1 MQKKIKTMKTKFSKK
16 IEKELLGEGKID
28 TYFSDGEIVA
38 YFNHGEKLEN
48 GDWDLFGV
56 LLTEGGTFSCTCLLS
71 ELEDQGFVYDEKK
84 NVNLRKLK

>member
-16 IEKELLGEGKID
+16 VERLLGEGMID
-28 TYFSDGEIVA
+28 TYFSDGETIA

-56 LLTEGGTFSCTCLLS
+56 LLTEGGTFSCGCLLS
-71 ELEDQGFVYDEKK
+71 ELEEQGFVYDEKK
-84 NVNLRKLK
+84 NVKL